1 MESSNTD
8 RATPKPEK
16 KAMGKPF
23 KKVTLVARLFI
34 SAVGQTFAISVQKV
48 VIPIC
53 ISGDEVGT
61 EENCMVRYCVG
72 VYTFKYNP
80 PKLIII

>member
-16 KAMGKPF
+16 KAMGKPV

-34 SAVGQTFAISVQKV
+34 SAVGQSYAISVQKV

-53 ISGDEVGT
+53 ISGDQVGT
-61 EENCMVRYCVG
+61 EENCMVSNIVFVSTRSN
-72 VYTFKYNP
+72 TTHP
-80 PKLIII
+80 S